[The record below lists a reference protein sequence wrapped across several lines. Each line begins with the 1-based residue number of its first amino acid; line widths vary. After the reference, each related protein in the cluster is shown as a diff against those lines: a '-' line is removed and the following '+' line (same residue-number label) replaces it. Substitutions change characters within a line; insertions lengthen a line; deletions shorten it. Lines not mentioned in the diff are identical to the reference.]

1 MCKGDARMDNITD
14 VEYSELMDQS
24 YINYSMSVITDRAV
38 PDVRDGLKPVQRR
51 VLYDM
56 YKQRLH
62 YNKSYKKCAKIVG
75 DVLGR
80 FHPHGEQ
87 SAYDALVVMAQP
99 WKRNVCLVDGHG
111 NFGSVE
117 GDSAAAMRYTEARLA
132 EISEDCCLSDL
143 DMPIVQMI
151 PNFDNTEDE
160 PEVLPCLI
168 PNILISGAE
177 GIAVGMTTKIP
188 PHNLGEVIDAALQ
201 YLENPNIRLNT
212 LLRYMPGPDFP
223 SGGIITTPE
232 GLKSLYETGKG
243 KFKIKGEYHVESV
256 PGSTK
261 KRIVITEI
269 PFMMIGENI
278 HKFLEDIAKLVE
290 SKEIT
295 GITDI
300 SNQSAK
306 GDIKIVLDI
315 KSTADPYEIMK
326 VICEKTKFED
336 TFSANMLVVH
346 DKRPEVM
353 NLKQIFEAFLSFQR
367 KMYDAKFQYLKAQAL
382 RRWEISIGLMNATE
396 VMPAIVD
403 MLSGCTTVDKARNC
417 LMTGD
422 ISDIEFSS
430 EKFRNRAKKFKFSG
444 LQADTILNMKLSQ
457 LVKLEREDEF
467 KKSDAAGKEIVKYRE
482 LLNDSELRDKEI
494 RRTLLKIK
502 RKYATSRKTD
512 IMG

>member
-1 MCKGDARMDNITD
+1 MNNISD
-14 VEYSELMDQS
+14 IEYSELMNQS
-24 YINYSMSVITDRAV
+24 YIDYSMSVITDRAV

-56 YKQRLH
+56 YKQHLH
-62 YNKSYKKCAKIVG
+62 YNTPYKKCAKIVG

-99 WKRNVCLVDGHG
+99 WKRNECFVDGHG

-117 GDSAAAMRYTEARLA
+117 GDVAAAMRYTEARLSEIA
-132 EISEDCCLSDL
+132 EECYLQDL
-143 DMPIVQMI
+143 DKPIVPMI
-151 PNFDNTEDE
+151 PNFDNTETE

-243 KFKIKGEYHVESV
+243 RFKIKGEYHVESV

-290 SKEIT
+290 SKELT

-315 KSTADPYEIMK
+315 RSTADPYEIMK

-346 DKRPEVM
+346 NKRPEVM
-353 NLKQIFEAFLSFQR
+353 NLKQLLDAFVSFQR
-367 KMYDAKFQYLKAQAL
+367 EMYAAKFQYLKEQAERKCGVL
-382 RRWEISIGLMNATE
+382 SGLISAIH
-396 VMPAIVD
+396 VMPSIID
-403 MLSGCTTVDKARNC
+403 MLSGSKTVDVARRC

-422 ISDIEFSS
+422 TADIEFT
-430 EKFRNRAKKFKFSG
+430 AAKFKKVASTFRFSE
-444 LQADTILNMKLSQ
+444 LQANTILNMKLSKLVQMELSDLDKQQDEALEQ
-457 LVKLEREDEF
+457 LARYTDLV
-467 KKSDAAGKEIVKYRE
+467 AYP
-482 LLNDSELRDKEI
+482 ELRDKEI
-494 RRTLLKIK
+494 RKTLLRIK
-502 RKYATSRKTD
+502 RRYAKPRKTD

>member
-1 MCKGDARMDNITD
+1 MNNISD
-14 VEYSELMDQS
+14 IEYSELMNQS
-24 YINYSMSVITDRAV
+24 YIDYSMSVITDRAV

-56 YKQRLH
+56 YKQHLH
-62 YNKSYKKCAKIVG
+62 HNTPYKKCAKIVG

-99 WKRNVCLVDGHG
+99 WKRNECFVDGHG

-117 GDSAAAMRYTEARLA
+117 GDVAAAMRYTEARLS
-132 EISEDCCLSDL
+132 EISEECYLQDL
-143 DMPIVQMI
+143 DKPIVPMI
-151 PNFDNTEDE
+151 PNFDNTETE

-232 GLKSLYETGKG
+232 GLKSLYGTGKG
-243 KFKIKGEYHVESV
+243 RFKIKGEYRVESI

-290 SKEIT
+290 SKELT

-315 KSTADPYEIMK
+315 RSTADPYEIMK

-346 DKRPEVM
+346 NKRPEVM
-353 NLKQIFEAFLSFQR
+353 NLKQLLDAFVSFQR
-367 KMYDAKFQYLKAQAL
+367 EMYAAKFQYLKEQAERKCGVL
-382 RRWEISIGLMNATE
+382 SGLISAIH
-396 VMPAIVD
+396 VMPSIID
-403 MLSGCTTVDKARNC
+403 MLSGSKTVDIARRC

-422 ISDIEFSS
+422 TTDVEFT
-430 EKFRNRAKKFKFSG
+430 AAKFKKVASTFRFSE
-444 LQADTILNMKLSQ
+444 LQANTILNMKLSKLVQMELSDLNKQQDEALEQ
-457 LVKLEREDEF
+457 L
-467 KKSDAAGKEIVKYRE
+467 AKYTD
-482 LLNDSELRDKEI
+482 LVTYPELRDKEI
-494 RRTLLKIK
+494 RKSLLRIK
-502 RKYATSRKTD
+502 RKYAKPRKTD

>member
-1 MCKGDARMDNITD
+1 MNNISD
-14 VEYSELMDQS
+14 IEYSALMTQS
-24 YINYSMSVITDRAV
+24 YIDYSMSVITDRAV

-56 YKQRLH
+56 YKQHLH
-62 YNKSYKKCAKIVG
+62 HNTPYKKCAKIVG

-99 WKRNVCLVDGHG
+99 WKRNVCFVDGHG

-117 GDSAAAMRYTEARLA
+117 GDVAAAMRYTEARLSEIA
-132 EISEDCCLSDL
+132 EECYLQDL
-143 DMPIVQMI
+143 DKPIVPMV
-151 PNFDNTEDE
+151 PNFDNTETE

-243 KFKIKGEYHVESV
+243 RFKIKGEYHVESV

-290 SKEIT
+290 SKELT

-315 KSTADPYEIMK
+315 RSTADPCEIMK

-346 DKRPEVM
+346 NKRPEVM
-353 NLKQIFEAFLSFQR
+353 NLKQILEAFISFQR
-367 KMYDAKFQYLKAQAL
+367 EIYTAKFEHLKSQFERECGIL
-382 RRWEISIGLMNATE
+382 TGLVTATR
-396 VMPAIVD
+396 VMPSIID
-403 MLSGCTTVDKARNC
+403 MLSGSKTVDVARKC

-422 ISDIEFSS
+422 VADIEFSS
-430 EKFRNRAKKFKFSG
+430 AKHKKVAENFRFG
-444 LQADTILNMKLSQ
+444 ELQANTILEMKLSK
-457 LVKLEREDEF
+457 LVKMELSELNKQYMEAVDQL
-467 KKSDAAGKEIVKYRE
+467 AKYTD
-482 LLNDSELRDKEI
+482 LVAYPELRDKEI
-494 RRTLLKIK
+494 RKSLLRIK
-502 RKYATSRKTD
+502 RKYATSRKTW
-512 IMG
+512 IVG

>member
-1 MCKGDARMDNITD
+1 MNNISD
-14 VEYSELMDQS
+14 IEYSELMNQS
-24 YINYSMSVITDRAV
+24 YIDYSMSVITDRAV

-56 YKQRLH
+56 YKQHLH
-62 YNKSYKKCAKIVG
+62 HNTPYKKCAKIVG

-99 WKRNVCLVDGHG
+99 WKPEECYLQ
-111 NFGSVE
+111 
-117 GDSAAAMRYTEARLA
+117 
-132 EISEDCCLSDL
+132 DL
-143 DMPIVQMI
+143 DKPIVPMI
-151 PNFDNTEDE
+151 PNFDNTETE

-223 SGGIITTPE
+223 SGGIVTTPE

-243 KFKIKGEYHVESV
+243 RFKIKGEYHVESV

-290 SKEIT
+290 SKELT

-315 KSTADPYEIMK
+315 RSTVDPYEIMK

-346 DKRPEVM
+346 NKRPEVM
-353 NLKQIFEAFLSFQR
+353 NLKQLLEAFVSFQR
-367 KMYDAKFQYLKAQAL
+367 EMYAAKFQYLKEQAERKCGVL
-382 RRWEISIGLMNATE
+382 SGLISAIH
-396 VMPAIVD
+396 VMPSIID
-403 MLSGCTTVDKARNC
+403 MLSGSKTVDVARRC
-417 LMTGD
+417 LMIGD
-422 ISDIEFSS
+422 TADIEFT
-430 EKFRNRAKKFKFSG
+430 AAKFKKVASTFRFSE
-444 LQADTILNMKLSQ
+444 LQANTILNMKLSKLVQMELSDLDKQQDEALEQ
-457 LVKLEREDEF
+457 L
-467 KKSDAAGKEIVKYRE
+467 AKYTD
-482 LLNDSELRDKEI
+482 LVAYPELRDKEI
-494 RRTLLKIK
+494 RKSLLRIK
-502 RKYATSRKTD
+502 RKYAKPRKTD